1 MSDSIYAGKLRV
13 RVAGLLVEH
22 GKLLLIKLHSP
33 ISDSEIWTLPGGGI
47 EFGESI
53 EDSLKREFLEE
64 TGLKVDVGELL
75 HINELIEH
83 PFHAIELFF
92 TVRNRSGVLKL
103 GHDPEHKGDQLLK
116 EIRFFGGNEIADIP
130 LKPDAL
136 KKLPLVRELS

>member
-1 MSDSIYAGKLRV
+1 MSGFIYAGKLRV

-33 ISDSEIWTLPGGGI
+33 VSGSEIWTPPGGGV
-47 EFGESI
+47 EFGESM
-53 EDSLKREFLEE
+53 EETLTREFLEE
-64 TGLKVDVGELL
+64 TGLKVDVGGLL
-75 HINELIEH
+75 HINELIEQ

-92 TVRNRSGVLKL
+92 AVTNRSGELKL
-103 GHDPEHKGDQLLK
+103 GHDPEHKDEQLLK
-116 EIRFFGGNEIADIP
+116 EIRFFGGYEIAEIP